1 MGEMPSETIIHNGN
15 YRLTVQWAKQ
25 DAADAKVIV
34 TDWQADTTPNGTFS
48 NWVPGSAFDLDRVAI
63 NRLIRV
69 LRRARDQ
76 AYGLD
81 E

>member
-1 MGEMPSETIIHNGN
+1 MGEMPSETIIHNDDR
-15 YRLTVQWAKQ
+15 RLTVQWAKQ
-25 DAADAKVIV
+25 DAADPTVLV
-34 TDWQADTTPNGTFS
+34 TDWRSDTAPDGSCSDWTPL
-48 NWVPGSAFDLDRVAI
+48 GSYDLDRSDI

-76 AYGLD
+76 AYGSD